1 MHLGR
6 RRILFAA
13 LCGAVVPPFGLAQQ
27 PARVV
32 RVGFLGSTS
41 PTPDIVRLTTEH
53 LWRGLRDRGWIEG
66 KNLQI
71 EQRWAEGKVERLPGL
86 AGELVKAKVDVIVVG
101 LPDAAL
107 AAQRATSTI
116 PIVTVLV
123 TDPIRLGLIKSYAR
137 PGGNITGLS
146 YEAGTSVGV
155 KHLDLLKQAVP
166 RLSRVAILWNP
177 GSPTNREWVQDIEM
191 AAAAKSLNLELRP
204 VAAQSA
210 DEFEAAFDRMKNEGA
225 QALLILADSMF
236 FFHRTRLAQL
246 ALARRLPTSSSL
258 LDFAEL
264 GGFLGYYV
272 DIPDSYRR
280 AVPYIDKLLKGSRPE
295 DLPVEQPTKFL
306 LVVNLKTA
314 KALGMAI
321 PTAIRIQAERVI
333 E

>member
-1 MHLGR
+1 
-6 RRILFAA
+6 
-13 LCGAVVPPFGLAQQ
+13 
-27 PARVV
+27 
-32 RVGFLGSTS
+32 
-41 PTPDIVRLTTEH
+41 
-53 LWRGLRDRGWIEG
+53 
-66 KNLQI
+66 
-71 EQRWAEGKVERLPGL
+71 
-86 AGELVKAKVDVIVVG
+86 
-101 LPDAAL
+101 
-107 AAQRATSTI
+107 
-116 PIVTVLV
+116 
-123 TDPIRLGLIKSYAR
+123 
-137 PGGNITGLS
+137 
-146 YEAGTSVGV
+146 
-155 KHLDLLKQAVP
+155 
-166 RLSRVAILWNP
+166 
-177 GSPTNREWVQDIEM
+177 
-191 AAAAKSLNLELRP
+191 
-204 VAAQSA
+204 
-210 DEFEAAFDRMKNEGA
+210 
-225 QALLILADSMF
+225 MF